1 MITRHSPR
9 AHLLVLLCMLSFAA
23 AILAATAYAG
33 QDFYCNG
40 CTLSS
45 SGVPATSGSTNHIA
59 NGMQLAV
66 AADWH
71 HYQYNISTGVTSCQ
85 RSGTNGFGSF
95 LACPGTNTSSRCHLL
110 NGTGPRVATCRT
122 DT

>member
-71 HYQYNISTGVTSCQ
+71 HYQYNISTGVTHVRGRARMALVRFSPAPVQTPARAAIC
-85 RSGTNGFGSF
+85 
-95 LACPGTNTSSRCHLL
+95 
-110 NGTGPRVATCRT
+110 
-122 DT
+122 

>member
-71 HYQYNISTGVTSCQ
+71 HYQLTLTRLRGHLILGVSLEEGGSC
-85 RSGTNGFGSF
+85 GSSCEVS
-95 LACPGTNTSSRCHLL
+95 A
-110 NGTGPRVATCRT
+110 
-122 DT
+122 

>member
-23 AILAATAYAG
+23 AILAATA
-33 QDFYCNG
+33 F
-40 CTLSS
+40 
-45 SGVPATSGSTNHIA
+45 GSTNHIA

-95 LACPGTNTSSRCHLL
+95 LACSGTNTSSRCHLL

>member
-85 RSGTNGFGSF
+85 RSGTEWLWFVSRLLRYKHQ
-95 LACPGTNTSSRCHLL
+95 LALPSAERHRPAGCHL
-110 NGTGPRVATCRT
+110 
-122 DT
+122 